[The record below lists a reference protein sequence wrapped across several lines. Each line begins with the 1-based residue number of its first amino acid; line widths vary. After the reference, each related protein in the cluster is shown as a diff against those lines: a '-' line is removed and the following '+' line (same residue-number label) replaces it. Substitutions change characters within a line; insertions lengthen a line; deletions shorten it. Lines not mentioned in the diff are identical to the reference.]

1 MKSEEILLAI
11 KELENWRDR
20 KEKILNE
27 LMTLSDDE
35 KTEKKRELE
44 KINEQIAYYESLI
57 KDMKKE
63 VKPPKLGHLLD
74 AI

>member
-27 LMTLSDDE
+27 LATLSDDE
-35 KTEKKRELE
+35 KTEKKKELE

>member
-1 MKSEEILLAI
+1 MKTEEILLAI
-11 KELENWRDR
+11 NELESWKER
-20 KEKILNE
+20 KEKILDE

-35 KTEKKRELE
+35 KTEKKKELE

-63 VKPPKLGHLLD
+63 VKPPKLAHLLD

>member
-1 MKSEEILLAI
+1 MKTEEILLAI
-11 KELENWRDR
+11 NELENWRDR

-27 LMTLSDDE
+27 LSGLSGDE
-35 KTEKKRELE
+35 KTEKKKELE

-57 KDMKKE
+57 RDMKKE
-63 VKPPKLGHLLD
+63 VKPPKIGHLLD

>member
-1 MKSEEILLAI
+1 MKTEEILLAI
-11 KELENWRDR
+11 KELESWKSR
-20 KEKILNE
+20 KEKISNE
-27 LMTLSDDE
+27 IKTLSGDE

-44 KINEQIAYYESLI
+44 KINKQVSYYESLI

-63 VKPPKLGHLLD
+63 VKPPKIGHLLD

>member
-63 VKPPKLGHLLD
+63 VKPPKIGHLLD

>member
-11 KELENWRDR
+11 KELESWRER

-27 LMTLSDDE
+27 LTTLSDDE
-35 KTEKKRELE
+35 KTEKKKELE
-44 KINEQIAYYESLI
+44 KTNEQIAYYESLI

-63 VKPPKLGHLLD
+63 VKPPKLSHLLD

>member
-11 KELENWRDR
+11 NELENWRNR

-27 LMTLSDDE
+27 LTTLSDDE
-35 KTEKKRELE
+35 KTEKKKELE
-44 KINEQIAYYESLI
+44 KTNEQIAYYESLI

-63 VKPPKLGHLLD
+63 VKPPKIAHLLD

>member
-1 MKSEEILLAI
+1 MKTEEILLAI
-11 KELENWRDR
+11 KELELWRDR

-27 LMTLSDDE
+27 LSGLSGDE
-35 KTEKKRELE
+35 KTEKKKELE
-44 KINEQIAYYESLI
+44 KINKQVSYYESLI

-63 VKPPKLGHLLD
+63 VKPPKIGHLLD

>member
-11 KELENWRDR
+11 KELENWRNR
-20 KEKILNE
+20 KKKILNE

-35 KTEKKRELE
+35 KTEKKKELE

-63 VKPPKLGHLLD
+63 VKPPKIGHLLD

>member
-1 MKSEEILLAI
+1 MKTEEILLAI
-11 KELENWRDR
+11 KELESWKER
-20 KEKILNE
+20 KEKILDE

-35 KTEKKRELE
+35 KTEKKKELE

-63 VKPPKLGHLLD
+63 VKPPKLAHLLD

>member
-1 MKSEEILLAI
+1 MKSGEILLAI
-11 KELENWRDR
+11 KELESWRSR

-27 LMTLSDDE
+27 LATLSHDE
-35 KTEKKRELE
+35 KTEKKKELE
-44 KINEQIAYYESLI
+44 KINEQIEYYETLI

-74 AI
+74 TI

>member
-1 MKSEEILLAI
+1 MKTEEILLAI
-11 KELENWRDR
+11 NELENWRNR

-27 LMTLSDDE
+27 LTTLSDDE
-35 KTEKKRELE
+35 KTEKKKELE
-44 KINEQIAYYESLI
+44 KTNEQIAYYESLI

-63 VKPPKLGHLLD
+63 VKPPKLAHLLD

>member
-1 MKSEEILLAI
+1 MKTEEILLAI
-11 KELENWRDR
+11 NELESWKER

-27 LMTLSDDE
+27 LRALVDDK
-35 KTEKKRELE
+35 KTEKQKELK

-63 VKPPKLGHLLD
+63 VKPPRVGHLLD
-74 AI
+74 VI

>member
-11 KELENWRDR
+11 KELESWRDR
-20 KEKILNE
+20 KERITGE
-27 LMTLSDDE
+27 LEKLSGDE
-35 KTEKKRELE
+35 KNEKKKELE

-63 VKPPKLGHLLD
+63 VKPPKLAHLLD

>member
-11 KELENWRDR
+11 KELENWRNR
-20 KEKILNE
+20 KEKISNE
-27 LMTLSDDE
+27 LMTLSGDE
-35 KTEKKRELE
+35 KNEKKKELE

-63 VKPPKLGHLLD
+63 VKPPKIGHLLD

>member
-11 KELENWRDR
+11 KELENWRNR
-20 KEKILNE
+20 KEKISNE
-27 LMTLSDDE
+27 LMTLSGDE
-35 KTEKKRELE
+35 KNEKKKELE

-63 VKPPKLGHLLD
+63 VKTPKIGHLLD

>member
-35 KTEKKRELE
+35 KTEKKKELE

>member
-11 KELENWRDR
+11 KELESWRDR

-27 LMTLSDDE
+27 LMTLSDDD
-35 KTEKKRELE
+35 KTEKKRELK
-44 KINEQIAYYESLI
+44 KINEQIAYYESLT